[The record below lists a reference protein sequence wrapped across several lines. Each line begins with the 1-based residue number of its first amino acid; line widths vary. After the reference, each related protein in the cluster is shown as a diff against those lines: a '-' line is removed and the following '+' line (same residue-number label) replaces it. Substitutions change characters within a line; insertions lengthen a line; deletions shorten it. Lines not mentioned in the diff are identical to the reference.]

1 MDSYAENEIE
11 KGQAAPDLFVMVPP
25 LHTIHVPPC
34 LLLVYDARNETKEE
48 AVTRIGQTLPALFE
62 SAEIIQ
68 QAVSAELD
76 C

>member
-11 KGQAAPDLFVMVPP
+11 KGQTAPDLFVMVPS

>member
-1 MDSYAENEIE
+1 MYSYTENEIE

-25 LHTIHVPPC
+25 C

-48 AVTRIGQTLPALFE
+48 TVTRIGQTLPALFE

>member
-1 MDSYAENEIE
+1 MDSYTKNDIK
-11 KGQAAPDLFVMVPP
+11 KGQTASDLFVM
-25 LHTIHVPPC
+25 VPPC

-48 AVTRIGQTLPALFE
+48 TVTRIGQTLPALFE

-68 QAVSAELD
+68 QAVPVELD

>member
-1 MDSYAENEIE
+1 MDSYTENDIK
-11 KGQAAPDLFVMVPP
+11 KGQAVPDLFVMVSS
-25 LHTIHVPPC
+25 LHTIHVLVY

-48 AVTRIGQTLPALFE
+48 TITRIGQTLPALFE

-68 QAVSAELD
+68 QAVPVELD

>member
-1 MDSYAENEIE
+1 M
-11 KGQAAPDLFVMVPP
+11 PDLFVM
-25 LHTIHVPPC
+25 VPPC

-48 AVTRIGQTLPALFE
+48 TVTRIGQTLPALFE

-68 QAVSAELD
+68 QAVPVELD